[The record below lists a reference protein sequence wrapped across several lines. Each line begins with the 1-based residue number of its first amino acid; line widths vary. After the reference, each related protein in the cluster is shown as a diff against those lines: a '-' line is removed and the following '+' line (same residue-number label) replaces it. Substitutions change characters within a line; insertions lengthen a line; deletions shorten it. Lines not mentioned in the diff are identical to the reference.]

1 MARQK
6 LKQNMLKPKKEDK
19 NAIKI
24 LQKVMCQN
32 LVENKNKAKNLKQ
45 KAVKKSLCEQKP
57 KKGPRIFKEMDG
69 LMGQKKVKKNFD
81 KIELFQKI

>member
-1 MARQK
+1 
-6 LKQNMLKPKKEDK
+6 MLKPKKEDK

-24 LQKVMCQN
+24 LHKVMCQN
-32 LVENKNKAKNLKQ
+32 LVEKAKNLKQ

-57 KKGPRIFKEMDG
+57 KKRARIFKEMDG
-69 LMGQKKVKKNFD
+69 VISQKKVKKIFD

>member
-1 MARQK
+1 
-6 LKQNMLKPKKEDK
+6 MLKPKKEDK

-45 KAVKKSLCEQKP
+45 KTVKKSLCEQKP
-57 KKGPRIFKEMDG
+57 KKRGRIFKDMDVV
-69 LMGQKKVKKNFD
+69 MGQKKIKKNFD